1 MRFNVLIAILNSEVL
16 AVVTQWFNV
25 LCSSLNCNYLN
36 RRSLFRNG
44 ESFVYSYWPKKNT
57 SENGKVKSKPYHSRG
72 TAIKYSKFEQIR
84 QIETNYI
91 EWFVFCAWLQ
101 IANSCYAH
109 RIE

>member
-1 MRFNVLIAILNSEVL
+1 MVNHLFILAE
-16 AVVTQWFNV
+16 
-25 LCSSLNCNYLN
+25 
-36 RRSLFRNG
+36 
-44 ESFVYSYWPKKNT
+44 KNT